1 MNKIKRNGN
10 QILNANSSDGT
21 PLEIAE
27 FSDNLTKDAKN
38 KFVTNH
44 NFGIKFLEIYQAHRD
59 FMHIQ
64 NILEMLE
71 KLENVYG
78 EYSFEMEE
86 NRRKQSNNRK

>member
-10 QILNANSSDGT
+10 QILDANFSDET

-44 NFGIKFLEIYQAHRD
+44 NFGIEILEVYQRHRND
-59 FMHIQ
+59 MHIG
-64 NILEMLE
+64 NICKMLE
-71 KLENVYG
+71 KLENVYE
-78 EYSFEMEE
+78 EYFFETEE
-86 NRRKQSNNRK
+86 NRRKGSK